1 MIRVADIVLLGVKIE
16 RPDAM
21 ETLHVLSLVHLL
33 LLCERCASDGVL
45 TSAAADGSSL
55 DATAAWDTSPT
66 PSASQPPGVTQSS
79 SDLALICPTSL
90 PAPLQ
95 VSEADQVRR
104 AKCRTICLSNYFS
117 TGSKNSFIQSNY
129 PGSPLWLIVP
139 DSYLCS
145 ISTGQN
151 RNLYNQVWECS
162 NICSNF
168 GSSRTC
174 SSTCN
179 SSCTAAC
186 PNSGVCSNYYP
197 PSTQCRTR
205 TCSSTLCNAGCS
217 YVRDIGSQNLPS
229 QYAPVGPPQ
238 LVRVSNQTNAYRV
251 NITLAVP
258 KPQRFTI
265 GAFFNLVVRI
275 QFKVGSTLNSAY
287 YWLVS
292 TENLLDLSPFSC
304 QNISISFAVV
314 NYQYSA
320 SSYSSPLFFLVPPPD
335 AVTSSGSN
343 VMTSLRLAASTFLQP
358 VSTTS
363 SVLLT
368 LTSTDNIT
376 MATSETIVMTLP
388 VPIATTSSEHVA
400 TATTEATVDTTSGS
414 IAMATSE
421 AAVVMTSSVPDAT
434 AFIISPSSSKC
445 SVHSTTDCI

>member
-1 MIRVADIVLLGVKIE
+1 MMNCCLNMGRCEDCKCFIIRCFRGERCKSCSRALQAKEMAELNAPFVLPGEEIRVPLKATRPTDTRAASDIFEAWGLSEDHIQIFGQPQSACIVEASAADSSGTNYFEANFDVFRTLPPAEDDLLAMQDKECSLAPRNDACTCTNLDGDMLSRNTLRTCEWSLQGYKALSWENLAPQGKYVSKIRKQAPLIRVADIVLLGVKIE

-174 SSTCN
+174 SSTC
-179 SSCTAAC
+179 
-186 PNSGVCSNYYP
+186 G
-197 PSTQCRTR
+197 R
-205 TCSSTLCNAGCS
+205 G
-217 YVRDIGSQNLPS
+217 
-229 QYAPVGPPQ
+229 
-238 LVRVSNQTNAYRV
+238 
-251 NITLAVP
+251 
-258 KPQRFTI
+258 
-265 GAFFNLVVRI
+265 
-275 QFKVGSTLNSAY
+275 
-287 YWLVS
+287 
-292 TENLLDLSPFSC
+292 
-304 QNISISFAVV
+304 
-314 NYQYSA
+314 
-320 SSYSSPLFFLVPPPD
+320 
-335 AVTSSGSN
+335 
-343 VMTSLRLAASTFLQP
+343 
-358 VSTTS
+358 
-363 SVLLT
+363 
-368 LTSTDNIT
+368 
-376 MATSETIVMTLP
+376 
-388 VPIATTSSEHVA
+388 
-400 TATTEATVDTTSGS
+400 
-414 IAMATSE
+414 
-421 AAVVMTSSVPDAT
+421 
-434 AFIISPSSSKC
+434 
-445 SVHSTTDCI
+445 